1 MKSLKTIQT
10 LSKIGKVL
18 SKIAFIFSIIG
29 FCGCI
34 VGLISL
40 FWGNGSLIKIGGVT
54 LHSLISENRGYNM
67 KSISAVLSGEMI
79 VCAGE
84 AVVAKFA
91 EIYFKHE
98 SQAETPFTSSG
109 AYELK
114 RLGILT
120 IAVSA
125 GCAVLGTIVQE
136 LMAGFAGAAV
146 LMENTYDC
154 ESAVFI
160 GIVFIIMSIFCKYG
174 AEVMKDRKM
183 IQL

>member
-1 MKSLKTIQT
+1 MKSLKNIQT
-10 LSKIGKVL
+10 LSKMGKVL
-18 SKIAFIFSIIG
+18 SKIAFIFSVIG

-34 VGLISL
+34 AGLVSL
-40 FWGNGSLIKIGGVT
+40 FFDNGSLIRIGGVT
-54 LHSLISENRGYNM
+54 LHSFIPENSGYNM
-67 KSISAVLSGEMI
+67 KSISAALSGWMI

-84 AVVAKFA
+84 AVVAKAA

-98 SQAETPFTSSG
+98 LQAETPFTSSG

-120 IAVSA
+120 IAVSV
-125 GCAVLGTIVQE
+125 GSTVLGIIVQE
-136 LMAGFAGAAV
+136 LVAGFAGATV

-160 GIVFIIMSIFCKYG
+160 GIMFIVMSIFCKYG
-174 AEVMKDRKM
+174 AEIIEDRKM
-183 IQL
+183 IQP

>member
-1 MKSLKTIQT
+1 MKSLKTIQA

-18 SKIAFIFSIIG
+18 SKIAFVFSVIG

-34 VGLISL
+34 VGLVSL
-40 FWGNGSLIKIGGVT
+40 LCDNGSLIRIGGVA
-54 LHSLISENRGYNM
+54 LHFLIPEDRGYNI
-67 KSISAVLSGEMI
+67 KSISAALSGWMI

-84 AVVAKFA
+84 AVVAKVA

-98 SQAETPFTSSG
+98 LQAETPFTSSG

-125 GCAVLGTIVQE
+125 GSAVLGTIVQE
-136 LMAGFAGAAV
+136 LVAGFAGAAV
-146 LMENTYDC
+146 LMKNTYDC
-154 ESAVFI
+154 ESAIFI
-160 GIVFIIMSIFCKYG
+160 GIMFIVMSIFCKYG
-174 AEVMKDRKM
+174 AEIIEDRKI
-183 IQL
+183 IQP

>member
-1 MKSLKTIQT
+1 MKSLKSIQT
-10 LSKIGKVL
+10 LSKLGKIL
-18 SKIAFIFSIIG
+18 SKIAFIFSVIG

-34 VGLISL
+34 AGLVSL
-40 FWGNGSLIKIGGVT
+40 LFGNGSLLRIGGVT
-54 LHSLISENRGYNM
+54 LHSLIPEDRGYNM
-67 KSISAVLSGEMI
+67 KSISAALSGWMI

-98 SQAETPFTSSG
+98 LQAETPFTSSG

-136 LMAGFAGAAV
+136 LVVGFAGGEV

-160 GIVFIIMSIFCKYG
+160 GIMFIIMSIFCRYG
-174 AEVMKDRKM
+174 AEVIEDIKR
-183 IQL
+183 IQP